1 VEGAIECTVKAT
13 EPGDPI
19 YVYDPQ
25 AAYVADG
32 HEGPGVVVMA
42 VEILPS
48 ELPRESSADFGRILS
63 PFVPAIASCDFS
75 APFEACDLPP
85 EIKRAVI
92 AYQGQLT
99 PDYRYIRKFLS

>member
-1 VEGAIECTVKAT
+1 
-13 EPGDPI
+13 
-19 YVYDPQ
+19 
-25 AAYVADG
+25 
-32 HEGPGVVVMA
+32 MA

-63 PFVPAIASCDFS
+63 PFVPAIAGCDFS
-75 APFEACDLPP
+75 APFEACNLPP

-99 PDYRYIRKFLS
+99 PDYEYIHEFLA